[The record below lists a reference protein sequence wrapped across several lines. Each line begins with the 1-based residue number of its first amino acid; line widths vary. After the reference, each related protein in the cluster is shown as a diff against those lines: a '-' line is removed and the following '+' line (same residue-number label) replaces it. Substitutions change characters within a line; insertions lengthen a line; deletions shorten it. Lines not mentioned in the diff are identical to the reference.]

1 MLRFVSPKLFQ
12 VGVGLMSVELQTT
25 SPYLLPDIKDQKVML
40 ASSRRE
46 NYIWF
51 LGKYMGF
58 FAAN

>member
-40 ASSRRE
+40 ASSRSE

>member
-1 MLRFVSPKLFQ
+1 
-12 VGVGLMSVELQTT
+12 MSVELQTT